1 MDPLGFGNPYGSRM
15 GYHGNI
21 LLRTN
26 WGRRGRGRKPNSVGE
41 TGSGVGRGRDRKP
54 NFVAC
59 SARIVSVYGQFIFIW
74 FYDLSFF
81 ILLFI
86 IFFVFNFFIIAKW
99 WWFPWVTSVGLVG
112 ESPWVL
118 NDEVPATLKER
129 WGRVG
134 RMMAREWLVTLR
146 VCGAWAGERC
156 RVP

>member
-15 GYHGNI
+15 GYHRNI

-26 WGRRGRGRKPNSVGE
+26 GGSRGRDRKPNLLVGR
-41 TGSGVGRGRDRKP
+41 GAGAGRGRDRKP

-86 IFFVFNFFIIAKW
+86 IFFVFNFFIIAK
-99 WWFPWVTSVGLVG
+99 
-112 ESPWVL
+112 
-118 NDEVPATLKER
+118 
-129 WGRVG
+129 
-134 RMMAREWLVTLR
+134 
-146 VCGAWAGERC
+146 
-156 RVP
+156 